1 MENAI
6 HIEDAADSRA
16 AQGRHRLAF
25 GGLFLFT
32 LLLYARPNEAFPGLL
47 GDFPIVRIVAVFTL
61 FTYIASKIAAGEKL
75 TVWPVEFKMLVML
88 TALGLVLTPVAQ
100 SPQDSIDLLTELFL
114 KVVTIFML
122 MINLLDSRERLRSMM
137 KLVVIAGTVLA
148 FFAISNFVAGKFQV
162 ADKHVGIRIAGVV
175 GGIFE
180 NPNDLATSLCL
191 LVPMAVALALT
202 SVGLARIGYSACAA
216 MLSIAVVLTF
226 SRGGFLGLA
235 SVAGVLLW
243 KLARRNRALSAFGLI
258 ATLGV
263 FLAAMPTGYSNRITS
278 IFDSESD
285 PTGSSQARIDLLN
298 RAAAVASGHIVVG
311 VGMGNFHTY
320 SIREQRAHNSFL
332 EISAELGVAGL
343 IAYLVMIFAPLRSLR
358 QIERE
363 TIGTPR
369 HSHSIGGER
378 GSNGNQDYYFS
389 VALQTSLIAYI
400 VCSFFGSIQYL
411 WFLYYPLAYAVA
423 LRAIHRA
430 DSLGGQE
437 TVPQVSPVLR
447 PLASEGVLWKSRG
460 TSLRRPMIEAAK
472 TSAGDSGGPN
482 GY

>member
-1 MENAI
+1 
-6 HIEDAADSRA
+6 
-16 AQGRHRLAF
+16 
-25 GGLFLFT
+25 
-32 LLLYARPNEAFPGLL
+32 RPNEAFPGLL
-47 GDFPIVRIVAVFTL
+47 GDFPIVKIVAVFTL

-88 TALGLVLTPVAQ
+88 TALGLVLIPVAQ

-216 MLSIAVVLTF
+216 MLSVAVVLTF

-285 PTGSSQARIDLLN
+285 PTGSSQARIELLN

-332 EISAELGVAGL
+332 EISAEVGVAGL

-378 GSNGNQDYYFS
+378 GSNGNHDYYFS
-389 VALQTSLIAYI
+389 
-400 VCSFFGSIQYL
+400 
-411 WFLYYPLAYAVA
+411 
-423 LRAIHRA
+423 
-430 DSLGGQE
+430 
-437 TVPQVSPVLR
+437 
-447 PLASEGVLWKSRG
+447 
-460 TSLRRPMIEAAK
+460 
-472 TSAGDSGGPN
+472 
-482 GY
+482 